1 MSGAMDI
8 MSARHLKIANWV
20 VLAVLVLSGY
30 LWLGREF
37 ALGVL
42 VGGLVVVVN
51 FHLLHCALQGTFSA
65 LAQNPQEGSN
75 QARAF
80 FAGRQLLRF
89 FALLVIIY
97 LLVGYG
103 WVNIFGLLVGLST
116 VVLTLMLAAL
126 HETIKLKN
134 KEANP
139 SHGTPHS
146 VS

>member
-1 MSGAMDI
+1 MNVLNP
-8 MSARHLKIANWV
+8 RHLKLANWA
-20 VLAVLVLSGY
+20 VLAALVLAGL
-30 LWLGREF
+30 LWRGREF

-51 FHLLHCALQGTFSA
+51 FHLLHQALKGTLERA
-65 LAQNPQEGSN
+65 GEEAAEAK
-75 QARAF
+75 ARAKAF
-80 FAGRQLLRF
+80 FAARQLLRF

-97 LLVGYG
+97 LLVSHG

-116 VVLTLMLAAL
+116 VVLTLILAAII
-126 HETIKLKN
+126 EVIKLKN

-139 SHGTPHS
+139 SHGTSHS